1 MTASGPTPEAPPFYS
16 RPSLHVEMYDVLER
30 EVPGGD
36 DIGFLRDLARRVG
49 GPVLELGCGTGR
61 VTVPLAEAG
70 IPIVGL
76 DRSRPMLDVAEER
89 RRSLPP
95 DVRRRLRFVEGD
107 MADFRLGRRFGLVF
121 AAFRVFMAL
130 PDPESQRAALAT
142 IRRHLRPGGSLV
154 LDLFDPRLDLLAE
167 PSRSLRE
174 IDEGRH
180 PVTGRLVRVTAVE
193 RVNDPVHQRFS
204 ERWRFREIDDDGSIV
219 REESE
224 TLVLRWTYRHELQH
238 LLELAGF
245 EPIAEYSDYAGSPP
259 AYGNEIIVVARRP
272 GGDR

>member
-1 MTASGPTPEAPPFYS
+1 
-16 RPSLHVEMYDVLER
+16 
-30 EVPGGD
+30 
-36 DIGFLRDLARRVG
+36 
-49 GPVLELGCGTGR
+49 
-61 VTVPLAEAG
+61 
-70 IPIVGL
+70 
-76 DRSRPMLDVAEER
+76 MLDVAEESDDGPSR
-89 RRSLPP
+89 RMSGVGFASSRGTWPTSGWVADSGSSSRRSGCSWPCP
-95 DVRRRLRFVEGD
+95 TRR
-107 MADFRLGRRFGLVF
+107 A
-121 AAFRVFMAL
+121 
-130 PDPESQRAALAT
+130 QRAALAT
-142 IRRHLRPGGSLV
+142 IGATCGRAGSLV

-180 PVTGRLVRVTAVE
+180 PLTGRLVRVTAVE
-193 RVNDPVHQRFS
+193 RANDPVHQRFS

-224 TLVLRWTYRHELQH
+224 TLVLRWTYRHELHH

-272 GGDR
+272 GGNR